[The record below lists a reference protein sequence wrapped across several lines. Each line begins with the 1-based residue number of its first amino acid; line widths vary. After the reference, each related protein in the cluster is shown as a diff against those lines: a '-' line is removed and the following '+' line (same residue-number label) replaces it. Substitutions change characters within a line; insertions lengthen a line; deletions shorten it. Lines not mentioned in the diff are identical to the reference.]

1 MNPFS
6 PIRLNAWR
14 EIAILMLILME
25 ASWITPWF
33 RSLTPETYAVNSL
46 RVLIILILIV
56 LFSHILIR
64 IMEYLHLKKSIRQG
78 VMVTFLIFGS
88 YIGIKTLLYAHE
100 SISLSELVSRPI
112 RSFADLKFIIP
123 VEFIVII
130 TVLIGFWRGVS
141 LAQEHIGPSYVMGHF
156 WTGIVMFV
164 VFIFIISIATGETAG
179 EFFYLFLF
187 STLIG
192 VCAARMTVVGM
203 VRGGKEN
210 RFNRS
215 WFLGIVLAAL
225 VVVGLSSIFGGVIAD
240 KFAWIGSLFFGLF
253 GSIVILVWVIINP
266 VISFLITILG
276 NLFKNSQAI
285 KDLGDSFQNLNNLMR
300 GFGEK
305 ISSLIE
311 QSGIDSLFSQ
321 WAPIIKTIVLVSI
334 IVLIVGGIIF
344 WMAFKL
350 WRDRERRL
358 IGDEEKSIIRS
369 GNILQSILDIL
380 LQGWNRSLNSIEQ
393 LTDLRKRQRL
403 RAAVRIRQIY
413 ADLLALCESL
423 GQPRP
428 DAQTPFEFMPK
439 LEQIFPEFQPE
450 IGMITQAYIDV
461 RYGLLPENKNEVE
474 DIEVAWKKLHEAGD
488 DLIHELKHV
497 RKKTYGN

>member
-164 VFIFIISIATGETAG
+164 VFIFIISIATGENAG

-215 WFLGIVLAAL
+215 WFLGIVFAAL
-225 VVVGLSSIFGGVIAD
+225 VVVGLSSIFGGVIAE
-240 KFAWIGSLFFGLF
+240 KFAWIGSLFIGLF

-311 QSGIDSLFSQ
+311 QSGIDSLFS
-321 WAPIIKTIVLVSI
+321 
-334 IVLIVGGIIF
+334 
-344 WMAFKL
+344 
-350 WRDRERRL
+350 
-358 IGDEEKSIIRS
+358 
-369 GNILQSILDIL
+369 
-380 LQGWNRSLNSIEQ
+380 
-393 LTDLRKRQRL
+393 
-403 RAAVRIRQIY
+403 
-413 ADLLALCESL
+413 
-423 GQPRP
+423 
-428 DAQTPFEFMPK
+428 
-439 LEQIFPEFQPE
+439 
-450 IGMITQAYIDV
+450 
-461 RYGLLPENKNEVE
+461 
-474 DIEVAWKKLHEAGD
+474 
-488 DLIHELKHV
+488 
-497 RKKTYGN
+497 